1 MQTLIEQAK
10 AVASGDVSSSELVQ
24 HALDAIDRTQP
35 LLNAFTQVFSD
46 EALAQSKSPKPGP
59 LSGVPIAVKDLY
71 DLAGAVSSGCCA
83 AYEDRRASTDSV
95 VVAKLKDAGAIIV
108 GKTNQHEL
116 ACGATNLTSS
126 HGATRNP
133 WDRERITGGSSGGS
147 GAAVAAGVVQ
157 MAMGSDTGG
166 SIRIPSSFC
175 GVTGLKPTHGSV
187 SLRGAMPMC
196 PSLDT
201 AGALARTAEDC
212 YLVHTI
218 LAGPD
223 ESYLW
228 SRHAEPN
235 ATQPKRVGIAR
246 SFFDRVHP
254 ETRAGVEDAAKL
266 FESLGFEI
274 VETQGPSID
283 EAFGTFGT
291 RLTEVA
297 ACYRDL
303 WDNTI
308 ISPGLQQFINLGRS
322 ITGPDAFAGREL
334 GLKITHDFATAFK
347 DADVLLAPC
356 TAFPAPK
363 TTDWEIA
370 VENGSVDVHQGGCA
384 RLTLPVN
391 VAGLPAVAFP
401 VGSSSD
407 GTPIGAQLIGRE
419 WSERQLSDV
428 VTAYQSATDYH
439 LRMAG
444 VA

>member
-1 MQTLIEQAK
+1 MRTLLEQAR
-10 AVASGDVSSSELVQ
+10 AIAAREVSSTELVQ
-24 HALDAIDRTQP
+24 RALDAIDRTQP
-35 LLNAFTQVFSD
+35 LLNAFTQVFAD
-46 EALAQSKSPKPGP
+46 EALELSKAPPDGP

-71 DLAGAVSSGCCA
+71 DLAGAISSGCCA
-83 AYEDRRASTDSV
+83 PYEDRRASTDSAV
-95 VVAKLKDAGAIIV
+95 VTRLKDAGAIIV

-116 ACGATNLTSS
+116 ACGATNLVSS

-147 GAAVAAGVVQ
+147 GAAVAAGVVA

-201 AGALARTAEDC
+201 GGALARDADDC
-212 YLVHTI
+212 YLVHSI
-218 LAGPD
+218 IAGPD
-223 ESYLW
+223 EGYLW
-228 SRHAEPN
+228 SRQAEQDT
-235 ATQPKRVGIAR
+235 TQPKRIGLAR

-266 FESLGFEI
+266 LESLGYEI
-274 VETQGPSID
+274 VETTGPNID

-297 ACYRDL
+297 HCYRDL
-303 WDNTI
+303 WDDPR
-308 ISPGLQQFINLGRS
+308 ISPGLQQFIAVGRS
-322 ITGPDAFAGREL
+322 ISGPDAFGGREL
-334 GLKITHDFATAFK
+334 ALKITRDFANAFK

-356 TAFPAPK
+356 TAFPAPRA
-363 TTDWEIA
+363 TDDEVA
-370 VENGSVDVHQGGCA
+370 VEGGTVDVHQGGCA

-401 VGSSSD
+401 VGFSAD

-419 WSERQLSDV
+419 WTERVLCETV
-428 VTAYQSATDYH
+428 ARYQSATDWH
-439 LRMAG
+439 KREAT
-444 VA
+444 V